1 MARSEKNAKADRQPT
16 TTRPPAGKGREA
28 RPAGKATTTEITKD
42 KATKDKS
49 KDKKRIRGAIGRM
62 VMRSSFL
69 RRRYVRRVLKSIDKA
84 KAKGRRLPPELFEL
98 SQQLSRVPKNK
109 QAEAL
114 EEAIKAGPDAAEEAG
129 RAMRRAAVAQQRQSG
144 RGQGRYR
151 PGMPPPPP
159 GQRRPRPR

>member
-1 MARSEKNAKADRQPT
+1 MARAAKNDRPTKAPARPT
-16 TTRPPAGKGREA
+16 TAKKDTGKKE
-28 RPAGKATTTEITKD
+28 
-42 KATKDKS
+42 
-49 KDKKRIRGAIGRM
+49 KKRRVRGAIGRLT
-62 VMRSSFL
+62 MRSSFL

-129 RAMRRAAVAQQRQSG
+129 RAMRRAAAAQQRQSG

>member
-1 MARSEKNAKADRQPT
+1 MARADKNDKTAKKQT
-16 TTRPPAGKGREA
+16 TTRPPVGKRPA
-28 RPAGKATTTEITKD
+28 TKPAGKATE
-42 KATKDKS
+42 DKS
-49 KDKKRIRGAIGRM
+49 KKDKKRRIRGAIGRLT
-62 VMRSSFL
+62 MRSSFL

-129 RAMRRAAVAQQRQSG
+129 RAMRRAAAAQQRQSG

-151 PGMPPPPP
+151 PGMGPPPP
-159 GQRRPRPR
+159 GQRRGRPR

>member
-1 MARSEKNAKADRQPT
+1 MARSDKNNKTDKKPT
-16 TTRPPAGKGREA
+16 DTRPPAGK
-28 RPAGKATTTEITKD
+28 RPAAKPAD
-42 KATKDKS
+42 KATKE
-49 KDKKRIRGAIGRM
+49 KKRRVRGAIGRLTM
-62 VMRSSFL
+62 KSSFL

-114 EEAIKAGPDAAEEAG
+114 EEAIKAGPDAAEDAG
-129 RAMRRAAVAQQRQSG
+129 RAMRRAAAAQQRQSG

-151 PGMPPPPP
+151 PGMGPPPP
-159 GQRRPRPR
+159 GQRRGRPR